1 MDECP
6 MLIRNIFL
14 SAALCL
20 MFSAV
25 SCSSNTPSEYPSKDH
40 DRAERNMERENR
52 EKESKPPRDMKM
64 AAKQLGVSPE
74 ALREALGGPPSNGVK
89 IFGISTKKLMDALA
103 IREYPDKSGE
113 HKGPHDNNPLK
124 VAADKLGVDLKELQD
139 ALGPPPPD
147 VEAAAKKLGI
157 D

>member
-74 ALREALGGPPSNGVK
+74 ALREALGGPPPDIENGSN
-89 IFGISTKKLMDALA
+89 ILGISEKNL
-103 IREYPDKSGE
+103 
-113 HKGPHDNNPLK
+113 
-124 VAADKLGVDLKELQD
+124 
-139 ALGPPPPD
+139 
-147 VEAAAKKLGI
+147 
-157 D
+157 